1 MKKLITAFALL
12 LVFAFTGCAEI
23 DQTERGVV
31 LNFGKVSETLEPG
44 LNFYNVITE
53 NVVRIP
59 VKTQLE
65 SMRLGAG
72 TKDMQDVTVGVNV
85 NYHIDPTRVSDV
97 YSQYGQ
103 DVIVTVLQPKM
114 REVITGVTPQY
125 TPEEMLQKREEVRF
139 RMETALRSKL
149 DSANSHI
156 VIDGFTIYEFTFGG
170 AFTKAIEDKQVAEQ
184 NALKEKNVLKKV
196 EYENQQKVVA
206 ARADSTAKI
215 ISAKADSVAIAVKLK
230 ALKQQNSKEYI
241 TLQWI
246 ETWDGKL
253 PNVVANDKIMPI
265 VDMK

>member
-1 MKKLITAFALL
+1 
-12 LVFAFTGCAEI
+12 
-23 DQTERGVV
+23 
-31 LNFGKVSETLEPG
+31 
-44 LNFYNVITE
+44 
-53 NVVRIP
+53 
-59 VKTQLE
+59 
-65 SMRLGAG
+65 
-72 TKDMQDVTVGVNV
+72 
-85 NYHIDPTRVSDV
+85 
-97 YSQYGQ
+97 
-103 DVIVTVLQPKM
+103 
-114 REVITGVTPQY
+114 
-125 TPEEMLQKREEVRF
+125 MLQKREEVRF

-253 PNVVANDKIMPI
+253 PNVVANDKVMPI

>member
-12 LVFAFTGCAEI
+12 LIFAFTGCAEI

-53 NVVRIP
+53 KVVRIP

-97 YSQYGQ
+97 YGQYGQ

-125 TPEEMLQKREEVRF
+125 TPEEMLQKREEVRL
-139 RMETALRSKL
+139 RMETALRGKL

-156 VIDGFTIYEFTFGG
+156 IIDGFTIHDFTFGG
-170 AFTKAIEDKQVAEQ
+170 AFTKAIEEKQVAEQ
-184 NALKEKNVLKKV
+184 NALKEKNILKAV
-196 EYENQQKVVA
+196 EYQNDQKKIA
-206 ARADSTAKI
+206 AKADSAAKVI
-215 ISAKADSVAIAVKLK
+215 AAKADSVVIATRLM

-253 PNVVANDKIMPI
+253 PNVVANDKVMPI

>member
-1 MKKLITAFALL
+1 M
-12 LVFAFTGCAEI
+12 
-23 DQTERGVV
+23 
-31 LNFGKVSETLEPG
+31 
-44 LNFYNVITE
+44 
-53 NVVRIP
+53 
-59 VKTQLE
+59 
-65 SMRLGAG
+65 
-72 TKDMQDVTVGVNV
+72 
-85 NYHIDPTRVSDV
+85 
-97 YSQYGQ
+97 
-103 DVIVTVLQPKM
+103 
-114 REVITGVTPQY
+114 
-125 TPEEMLQKREEVRF
+125 
-139 RMETALRSKL
+139 
-149 DSANSHI
+149 
-156 VIDGFTIYEFTFGG
+156 
-170 AFTKAIEDKQVAEQ
+170 AEQ

>member
-12 LVFAFTGCAEI
+12 LVFVFTGCAEI

-53 NVVRIP
+53 KVVRIP
-59 VKTQLE
+59 VKTRLE

-253 PNVVANDKIMPI
+253 PNVVANDKVMPI

>member
-12 LVFAFTGCAEI
+12 LVFVFTGCAEI

-31 LNFGKVSETLEPG
+31 LNFGKVSETIEPG

-53 NVVRIP
+53 EVVRIP

-65 SMRLGAG
+65 TMRVSAG
-72 TKDMQDVTVGVNV
+72 SSDMQEVTVGVNV
-85 NYHIDPTRVSDV
+85 NYHIDPMKVADV
-97 YSQYGQ
+97 YGQYGK
-103 DVIVTVLQPKM
+103 DVVVTILQPKM
-114 REVITGVTPQY
+114 RETITGVTPQY
-125 TPEEMLQKREEVRF
+125 TPVEMLQKREEVRL
-139 RMETALRSKL
+139 RMENDLRGKL

-156 VIDGFTIYEFTFGG
+156 IIDGFTIYEFKFDEKFNT
-170 AFTKAIEDKQVAEQ
+170 AILDKQVAEQ
-184 NALKEKNVLKKV
+184 NALKEKNILKAV
-196 EYENQQKVVA
+196 EYQNDQKKIA
-206 ARADSTAKI
+206 AKADSAAKVI
-215 ISAKADSVAIAVKLK
+215 AAKADSVVIATRLK

-253 PNVVANDKIMPI
+253 PNVIANDKVMPI